1 MRILFICSNLTQPSK
16 IVHAFGASYVL
27 QVKKKSEVDP
37 MSLGDILA
45 SSTFVGGILGSKL
58 GHT

>member
-1 MRILFICSNLTQPSK
+1 MRSGLVMYYNL
-16 IVHAFGASYVL
+16 
-27 QVKKKSEVDP
+27 KKSEVDP

-58 GHT
+58 DHI

>member
-1 MRILFICSNLTQPSK
+1 MRSGLVMYYKF
-16 IVHAFGASYVL
+16 
-27 QVKKKSEVDP
+27 KKKSEVDP

-58 GHT
+58 DHI